1 MKKIAIITLALVTTG
16 LATVYTAPAFAQ
28 DSQALCKL
36 MATYTPGVDVHG
48 NAVVPADL
56 KAAAGAND
64 VIKIPVTIDLAKTLT
79 QNLPAGTEMDAAV
92 SMIEIHKDGKVMYN
106 GQDVTQQASAVC
118 ASATAP
124 AADAAAQAGL
134 PGEIDIPAPG
144 AEDTPPP
151 ADLSAPAIDAV
162 PAPAAAAPEP
172 AAAPVSISEPAPAP
186 APEPA
191 PVEAAAP
198 APEAAPAVE
207 EAAPVEAAKPAKP
220 AKPRYTEAM
229 RKADQEATAAAEAA
243 ARAAVVGGTATMGT
257 SAPSA
262 PIGDGASAAPAV
274 ETGTVDHAASGGDFG
289 EDDPQIV
296 GERAAMQAG
305 VNLGSTVKAS
315 SNAAASSS
323 ASVTTDVPPPAAA
336 PAAEAAPAPAATE
349 KKEEAIIWGEGN

>member
-1 MKKIAIITLALVTTG
+1 MKKIAFITLA

-64 VIKIPVTIDLAKTLT
+64 VIKIPVTIDLAKTLS

-124 AADAAAQAGL
+124 AADATAQNDVA
-134 PGEIDIPAPG
+134 GEIDIPAPG
-144 AEDTPPP
+144 AEETPPP
-151 ADLSAPAIDAV
+151 ADLSAPLIDTT
-162 PAPAAAAPEP
+162 PAPAPAVAP
-172 AAAPVSISEPAPAP
+172 EPAPAP
-186 APEPA
+186 AVVIDAAPAPAPEAA

-198 APEAAPAVE
+198 APAPEEAAPAVE
-207 EAAPVEAAKPAKP
+207 EAAAPAAEEPAKP

-243 ARAAVVGGTATMGT
+243 ARAAVVNGTATMGT

-289 EDDPQIV
+289 ENDPQVV

-305 VNLGSTVKAS
+305 VDLGSTVKAS
-315 SNAAASSS
+315 SDTAGSSS

-336 PAAEAAPAPAATE
+336 EEAAPAPAATE
-349 KKEEAIIWGEGN
+349 QKEDAIIWGEGN

>member
-1 MKKIAIITLALVTTG
+1 
-16 LATVYTAPAFAQ
+16 
-28 DSQALCKL
+28 
-36 MATYTPGVDVHG
+36 MATYTPGVDVNG

-64 VIKIPVTIDLAKTLT
+64 VIKIPVTIDLAKSLT

-124 AADAAAQAGL
+124 AADVTAGL
-134 PGEIDIPAPG
+134 PGEIDLPTPG
-144 AEDTPPP
+144 TEETPPP
-151 ADLSAPAIDAV
+151 ADLSAPLTDVA
-162 PAPAAAAPEP
+162 PAPAAAPEP
-172 AAAPVSISEPAPAP
+172 APAPEMAAPAPAAEPAPAP
-186 APEPA
+186 SPEPA
-191 PVEAAAP
+191 PAEAAAP
-198 APEAAPAVE
+198 APEAAPSVE
-207 EAAPVEAAKPAKP
+207 EAAAPAEEAKPAKP

-229 RKADQEATAAAEAA
+229 RKADKEATAAAEAA
-243 ARAAVVGGTATMGT
+243 ARAAVIGGTATMGT

-274 ETGTVDHAASGGDFG
+274 ETGTTDRAASGDFG
-289 EDDPQIV
+289 EDDPQVI

-305 VNLGSTVKAS
+305 VNLGSTVSATSNTAGS
-315 SNAAASSS
+315 SN

-336 PAAEAAPAPAATE
+336 PAADTEEAAPAPAATE
-349 KKEEAIIWGEGN
+349 QKEDAIIWGEGN